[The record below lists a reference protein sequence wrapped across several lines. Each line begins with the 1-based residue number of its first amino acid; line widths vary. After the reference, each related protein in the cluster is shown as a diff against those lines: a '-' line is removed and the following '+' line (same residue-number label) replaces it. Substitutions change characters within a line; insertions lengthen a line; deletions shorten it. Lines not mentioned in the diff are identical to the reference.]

1 MSVIFALILVLW
13 VWGRPG
19 IFGLRTGHA
28 RWSKIDF
35 LFAGYYDVGW
45 YPWVGRKLEMCF
57 QRGGRLSGLH
67 KSHYRPLAK
76 TMINKGF
83 FYKLVH
89 SGIVVNN
96 T

>member
-1 MSVIFALILVLW
+1 MSVLFALILVLW

-28 RWSKIDF
+28 RGSKMDF
-35 LFAGYYDVGW
+35 LVAGYFDVARC
-45 YPWVGRKLEMCF
+45 PLVGGKLDKWF
-57 QRGGRLSGLH
+57 GRGFWESGLH